1 MKVKS
6 FSEKDK
12 LICFL
17 NDANEFGNGMYLA
30 SACQNFISWQNT
42 FLEHIINNSTH
53 NSELYCYIENMKNK
67 IPVQDANINQIL
79 AIDNC
84 FKNSNY
90 DNFEDLV
97 YSFSR
102 RNIFNEDGKIDYL
115 KYNLFKYDFS
125 LLEEELAKLILP
137 GKCLFDNEDQL
148 NFVTYWGEGF
158 RGKKSDSLN
167 KFYEKY
173 PQKDLGDSDQTKIFI
188 YLQQL
193 KKKNNNNL
201 DKFFGSIQLIIFY
214 LVNNN
219 YKQDEYISNIISKA
233 PEYLELDEDCSK
245 FFKEEDGKDFK
256 ANQIMNIFFFIE
268 HLCFDNLIAT
278 IREEYKS
285 PIDEETQKSIKEKL
299 LKKSNE
305 NDLIKTKDLAAALRR
320 FISRYLV
327 GNREVFDIKES
338 LDLYFQLGRNDL
350 WGENIRNLD
359 NLIEL
364 VTDKIKEF
372 GLQVG
377 QGLELYKL
385 IGDEDKKILED
396 RLMKATSELTKGKN
410 NIVEDA
416 FKSDDEEE

>member
-1 MKVKS
+1 
-6 FSEKDK
+6 
-12 LICFL
+12 
-17 NDANEFGNGMYLA
+17 
-30 SACQNFISWQNT
+30 
-42 FLEHIINNSTH
+42 
-53 NSELYCYIENMKNK
+53 MKNK

-84 FKNSNY
+84 FKKSNY

-137 GKCLFDNEDQL
+137 GKCLFENEDQL

-173 PQKDLGDSDQTKIFI
+173 PQKDLEDSDQTKIFI

-193 KKKNNNNL
+193 KNKNNNNL

-350 WGENIRNLD
+350 WGEKIRNLD
-359 NLIEL
+359 NLTEL
-364 VTDKIKEF
+364 VTNKIKDF

-385 IGDEDKKILED
+385 IGDEDKKILKD
-396 RLMKATSELTKGKN
+396 RLIKATSELNKEKD
-410 NIVEDA
+410 NIQQIQQEA
-416 FKSDDEEE
+416 LHLGEEEEEEEVEN